1 MTYCII
7 NCTTA
12 NKEDAVEIAKYLV
25 QKKLIACCNIINGI
39 TSVYCWKNA
48 MQQEEETLMIMKTK
62 ISLYKRV
69 EEEIKKIHKYEVP
82 EIICLPLKDGSSEYL
97 NWIDEQTES

>member
-1 MTYCII
+1 
-7 NCTTA
+7 
-12 NKEDAVEIAKYLV
+12 
-25 QKKLIACCNIINGI
+25 
-39 TSVYCWKNA
+39 

-62 ISLYKRV
+62 ISLYKRG